1 MIYHHAA
8 ACCIST
14 AKPTLSMQT
23 TTDLIRGLAIVESV
37 YYQSQFQHLIN
48 FAHRGHVEIVD
59 IERTRLPRDTT
70 NLIEPDQRVLL
81 KRRVRCFENILNE
94 YCRSQL

>member
-48 FAHRGHVEIVD
+48 FAHRRHRANSIA
-59 IERTRLPRDTT
+59 ERHHESNRA
-70 NLIEPDQRVLL
+70 
-81 KRRVRCFENILNE
+81 
-94 YCRSQL
+94 